1 MNAVSL
7 IRSFA
12 IQNACANARLHRA
25 CAALSR
31 EDFGAT
37 RVSFFPSIPQTL
49 NHILIVD
56 WYYVDALEEGGKGL
70 AVFESEEPFPE
81 LEALSAA
88 QRDVDRRLLAFV
100 RGLADDAALDRV
112 VSLQRQDRIQRERAG
127 EVLLH
132 LMSHQIHH
140 RGQVHAMLA
149 GTPVPPPQLD
159 EFFLR
164 EEVALREPE
173 LRELGLPIE

>member
-7 IRSFA
+7 LRSFA
-12 IQNACANARLHRA
+12 IQNACANARLHGA

-31 EDFGAT
+31 EDFVAP

-56 WYYVDALEEGGKGL
+56 WYYVDALEGGGKGL
-70 AVFESEEPFPE
+70 AVFEREVPFPE
-81 LEALSAA
+81 LEGLTAA
-88 QRDVDRRLLAFV
+88 QREVDRRLLTYV
-100 RGLADDAALDRV
+100 EGLVDDAALDRV
-112 VSLQRQDRIQRERAG
+112 VSMQRRDRVQRERAG
-127 EVLLH
+127 DVLLH

-140 RGQVHAMLA
+140 RGQVHAMLS
-149 GTPVPPPQLD
+149 GTPAPPPQLD

-173 LRELGLPIE
+173 LRALGLPIE

>member
-1 MNAVSL
+1 MNAVSVL
-7 IRSFA
+7 RSFA
-12 IQNACANARLHRA
+12 IQNACANVRLHRA
-25 CAALSR
+25 CAALSSQ
-31 EDFGAT
+31 DFGAT

-70 AVFESEEPFPE
+70 RVFESEVPFPE
-81 LEALSAA
+81 LEPLAAA
-88 QRDVDRRLLAFV
+88 QREVDRRLIAYFE
-100 RGLADDAALDRV
+100 GLADDATLDRV
-112 VSLQRQDRIQRERAG
+112 VSMQRRDRIQRERAG
-127 EVLLH
+127 DVLMH

-140 RGQVHAMLA
+140 RGQVHAMLS